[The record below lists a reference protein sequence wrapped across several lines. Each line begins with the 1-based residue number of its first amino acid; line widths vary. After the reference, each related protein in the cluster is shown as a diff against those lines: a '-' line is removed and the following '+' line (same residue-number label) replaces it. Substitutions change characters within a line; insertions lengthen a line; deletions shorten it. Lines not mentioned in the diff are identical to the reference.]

1 MPARVTPSTAA
12 SAESARIVS
21 LARPATRTAAP
32 SVRATAIAFEDPA
45 SLAIRAEL
53 DLLAPS
59 EASVVVVGETGT
71 GKELVARY
79 LHDHSHR
86 SHRPFIAVNCGALV
100 DSLVEAELFGYE
112 RGAFTGAVRSQAG
125 WFEAASGGTLLL
137 DEIGDLPPPLQVKLL
152 RVLQER
158 EVVRLGSRTAVP
170 VDVRVLAAT
179 NVDLAEA
186 VAAGRFRQDL
196 FFRLNVATVAL
207 PPLRRRPAD
216 IPFLAGHFLDLYR
229 ERLKRP
235 ELTFSRA
242 ASAALAAHSWP
253 GNIRELENA
262 VHHAVLLSSGPQI
275 LPADLKLTRLEALAG
290 DVTLEDQVRALV
302 AARLDA
308 GEPDLFNRLQSVI
321 VRTAFER
328 NDSNQVR
335 TAAALGI
342 SRNELRTQLAH
353 LGIIA
358 GRNARR
364 SAEAA
369 DD

>member
-1 MPARVTPSTAA
+1 MRTRMTMSTDRSHEAV
-12 SAESARIVS
+12 RIVS

-45 SLAIRAEL
+45 SVAIRAEL

-59 EASVVVVGETGT
+59 DASIVIVGETGT

-79 LHDHSHR
+79 LHDHSKR

-125 WFEAASGGTLLL
+125 WFETANGGTLLL
-137 DEIGDLPPPLQVKLL
+137 DEIGDLPPSLQVKLL

-158 EVVRLGSRTAVP
+158 EVVRIGSRVSTP

-179 NVDLAEA
+179 NVDLEEA

-196 FFRLNVATVAL
+196 FFRLNVATVTL

-216 IPFLAGHFLDLYR
+216 IPFLAAHFLELYR
-229 ERLKRP
+229 DRLKRP
-235 ELTFSRA
+235 DLSFSRA

-262 VHHAVLLSSGPQI
+262 VHHAVLLSSGPEI
-275 LPADLKLTRLEALAG
+275 LPADLKLARFDAPREG
-290 DVTLEDQVRALV
+290 DTLEERVRALV
-302 AARLDA
+302 ETELQA
-308 GEPDLFNRLQSVI
+308 GVTDLFDRLLAAI
-321 VRTAFER
+321 VKTAFER
-328 NDSNQVR
+328 NDNNQIR

-342 SRNELRTQLAH
+342 SRNELRTRLAH
-353 LGIIA
+353 LGIIP
-358 GRNARR
+358 GRASRR
-364 SAEAA
+364 APATA
-369 DD
+369 KG